1 MAKFDKRPVLEV
13 MGKVHN
19 AHYKLG
25 LEAKICEAIYRE
37 FSPEHLEQIHLA
49 LRPIFSLVGKQLAIK
64 EKGLPK
70 SPDLKRAIIEAKRK
84 QLKLLEEIYNLGVS
98 SECEHLIIPLNEK
111 MKAELEWFES
121 SELGEDP
128 YSVTVLAQEIQTAWA
143 KLMPD
148 KDWQLYRLSERA
160 DEETHTG
167 RSLDFAM
174 LVIESIPWDIRPS
187 LRSLFG

>member
-25 LEAKICEAIYRE
+25 LEEEICEAIYRE
-37 FSPEHLEQIHLA
+37 FSLEHLEQIHLA

-70 SPDLKRAIIEAKRK
+70 NPDLKRAIIEAKHK
-84 QLKLLEEIYNLGVS
+84 QLRLLEEIYNLGVS
-98 SECEHLIIPLNEK
+98 FECEHLIIPLNEK
-111 MKAELEWFES
+111 MRAELERFES
-121 SELGEDP
+121 AELGDDP
-128 YSVTVLAQEIQTAWA
+128 DSVAALAQEIQAAWA
-143 KLMPD
+143 KLMPGEN
-148 KDWQLYRLSERA
+148 WQLYRLSERA
-160 DEETHTG
+160 DEETHAG
-167 RSLDFAM
+167 SSLDFAK
-174 LVIESIPWDIRPS
+174 LVIASIPVEIRPS

>member
-19 AHYKLG
+19 AHYEFG
-25 LEAKICEAIYRE
+25 LEWKICEAIYRE
-37 FSPEHLEQIHLA
+37 FSLERLEQIHLA
-49 LRPIFSLVGKQLAIK
+49 LRPIFLLVGRQCAIK

-70 SPDLKRAIIEAKRK
+70 SPNFKRAIIEAKHE
-84 QLKLLEEIYNLGVS
+84 QLRLLEEIYNLGVS
-98 SECEHLIIPLNEK
+98 FECEHLIIALNEK
-111 MKAELEWFES
+111 MGAELERFES
-121 SELGEDP
+121 AELGEDP
-128 YSVTVLAQEIQTAWA
+128 DSAAALAQEIQVAWA

-160 DEETHTG
+160 DEETHG
-167 RSLDFAM
+167 GSSLDFAR
-174 LVIESIPWDIRPS
+174 LVIASIPCSIRPS